1 MQTQAPDFP
10 ELSHL
15 GRSDLAPVLDRTVDL
30 DVSLEP
36 PESPVPSLPPQPTGP
51 VNLKNHTQQELIEA
65 LAPLGVP
72 EKQAR
77 QIMARVISEGLPLEG
92 LRGLSKVRYA
102 LLSRTTVVPRLAL
115 VEEELS
121 PVDGFA
127 RFLFRTHD
135 GHLVEAVRIPLL
147 ANKYSICISSQ
158 VGCALGC
165 VFCATGK
172 LGFKR
177 NLEPWEMLDQVLQI
191 RESADRPVTG
201 VVFMGQG
208 EPFLNYDN
216 VIKTARILQSPTG
229 ARIAAEAIT
238 ISTAGILPR
247 IRQYTAE
254 GHPYRLIVSLSA
266 GSSETRRKIMPIEK
280 KYPLDQLIPAI
291 ADYARSRKTRA
302 TIAYVAMEGVN
313 TDDAEIAALRARIQD
328 VPVRFNL
335 IEVNDPSGEYVAPR
349 GESFLRFVDQLQ
361 TLKVP
366 IVRRYTGGKDI
377 EAACG
382 RLAARHT
389 EQDATP

>member
-1 MQTQAPDFP
+1 MQTSSLDSLDPLAEPVFSLEEAATQAQPDGAPD
-10 ELSHL
+10 
-15 GRSDLAPVLDRTVDL
+15 
-30 DVSLEP
+30 
-36 PESPVPSLPPQPTGP
+36 LPI
-51 VNLKNHTQQELIEA
+51 NLKNHTLDELMTL

-72 EKQAR
+72 EKQVR
-77 QIMARVISEGLPLEG
+77 QLMARVISEGLPIEG
-92 LRGLSKVRYA
+92 LKGLSKVRTA
-102 LLSRTTVVPRLAL
+102 LLQQKTVVPRLAL
-115 VEEELS
+115 VEQEIS

-127 RFLFRTHD
+127 RFLFKTHD
-135 GHLVEAVRIPLL
+135 GHLLEAVRIPLL
-147 ANKYSICISSQ
+147 AHKYSICISSQ

-177 NLEPWEMLDQVLQI
+177 NLEPWEILDQVLQV

-208 EPFLNYDN
+208 EPFFNYDN

-229 ARIAAEAIT
+229 GRIAAENIT

-247 IRQYTAE
+247 IRQYTAD

-266 GSSETRRKIMPIEK
+266 GSTETRRKIMPIEK

-291 ADYARSRKTRA
+291 RDYAESRKTRA
-302 TIAYVAMEGVN
+302 TIAYVAMDGVN
-313 TDDAEIAALRARIQD
+313 TDASEIAALRERLKD
-328 VPVRFNL
+328 VPIRFNL
-335 IEVNDPSGEYVAPR
+335 IEVNDPSGAYVAPQ
-349 GESFLRFVDQLQ
+349 GESFQAFVDQLQ
-361 TLKVP
+361 TLQVP

-382 RLAARHT
+382 RLASRRMENEGSFPA
-389 EQDATP
+389 